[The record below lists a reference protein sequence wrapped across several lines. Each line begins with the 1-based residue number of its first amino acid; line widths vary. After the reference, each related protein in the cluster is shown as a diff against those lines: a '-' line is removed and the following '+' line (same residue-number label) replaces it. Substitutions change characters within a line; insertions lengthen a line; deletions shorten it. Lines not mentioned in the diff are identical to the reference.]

1 MMSQGSE
8 AEPGGVEPADG
19 RIFHRKFN
27 GETHYA
33 WTYL

>member
-8 AEPGGVEPADG
+8 AESEGVVSADG
-19 RIFHRKFN
+19 QIFHRKFN